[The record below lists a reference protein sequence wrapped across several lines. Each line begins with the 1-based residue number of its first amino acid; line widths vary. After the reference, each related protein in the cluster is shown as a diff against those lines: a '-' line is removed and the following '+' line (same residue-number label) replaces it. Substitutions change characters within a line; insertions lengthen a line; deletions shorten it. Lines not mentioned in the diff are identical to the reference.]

1 MIDEKKNWV
10 SIDNM
15 KLKKSRY
22 EREESSSE
30 NRETE

>member
-1 MIDEKKNWV
+1 MIDEKKNWG

-15 KLKKSRY
+15 KLKKNRY